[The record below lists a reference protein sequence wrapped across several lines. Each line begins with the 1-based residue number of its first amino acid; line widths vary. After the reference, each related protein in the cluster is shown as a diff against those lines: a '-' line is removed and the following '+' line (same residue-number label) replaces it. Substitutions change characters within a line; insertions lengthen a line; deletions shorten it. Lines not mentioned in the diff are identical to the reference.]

1 MMHNIVRTVKI
12 RTVHSFN
19 QIYRY
24 CLVLSWIISK
34 LFSGTDLIN
43 LDEFWQSSYAFSL
56 KLINQHL
63 PGP

>member
-1 MMHNIVRTVKI
+1 MMHNVVRTAKI

-43 LDEFWQSSYAFSL
+43 SDEFWQSSYAFSL